1 MRELIEGLLRGELV
15 PRYVDGVT
23 PVTAHER
30 DVVSR
35 MDGLRTVDEL
45 VTPLMNAAAIC
56 NLVLELVW
64 FQSVVLDEVVLARE
78 SEPEERPVSGVMTT
92 ADANEESPLA
102 LAVMEYCAS
111 SRNAA

>member
-1 MRELIEGLLRGELV
+1 MRELIDGLLRGELV

-30 DVVSR
+30 ELVSR
-35 MDGLRTVDEL
+35 MDGLRTVHEL
-45 VTPLMNAAAIC
+45 ATALMDVPAVC

-64 FQSVVLDEVVLARE
+64 FQSVVLDELILARE
-78 SEPEERPVSGVMTT
+78 SGPEERRASGMMAI
-92 ADANEESPLA
+92 ADASEESPLA

-111 SRNAA
+111 SRSAA